1 MLVDAGPL
9 IALLDRHDPDH
20 DECRETIANRDERL
34 ETTWPVLAEAGNLLQ
49 RRAGT
54 RAVHDLMGLL
64 EREML
69 GVIDLP
75 TTSIGTMV
83 ALMRTYADAPM
94 SIADASLVT
103 AAESTGETRIFTL
116 DAHFHAYRL
125 SGGRAFTVLP

>member
-9 IALLDRHDPDH
+9 VALLDRRDPDH
-20 DECRETIANRDERL
+20 DECRQAIAHPTDHL
-34 ETTWPVLAEAGNLLQ
+34 HTTWPALAEAGNLLQ
-49 RRAGT
+49 RRVGQ
-54 RAVHDLMGLL
+54 RAVNDLMGLL
-64 EREML
+64 EQGML
-69 GVIDLP
+69 GIVDLP
-75 TTSIGTMV
+75 GTSIATMA

-125 SGGRAFTVLP
+125 SGGRTFTVLP